1 MILTQA
7 FENFKYVAQ
16 FDPIVKLLSDW
27 TGHNFNTLTWWA
39 VLIRMFC
46 AFILGTIIG
55 AERATKSHAAGL
67 RTYILV
73 CMGSCV
79 AMLVN
84 EFLQGNA
91 DESRI
96 GAGVLTGI
104 GFIGAG
110 TIIITTRN
118 QVRGLTTAAALW
130 TCACTGLAFG
140 SGFYTLGLIS
150 SAFIVVIVMFMP
162 KIEENI
168 QKNAHMFDMHVEL
181 LSRPDLKLLLIELRQ
196 HNLQIKSITYD
207 PAYANTGLSVYTLA
221 IYSQQDE
228 KGHYMHKDEV
238 LNLIKK
244 LEYVNYVENVE
255 Q

>member
-1 MILTQA
+1 MFQTLVYDV
-7 FENFKYVAQ
+7 FFHVAQ
-16 FDPIVKLLSDW
+16 KDPLVELLSNW
-27 TGHNFNTLTWWA
+27 TGHAFDSLTWYA
-39 VLIRMFC
+39 VLIRMVC
-46 AFILGTIIG
+46 AFILGAIIG

-84 EFLQGNA
+84 EFLEGNA
-91 DESRI
+91 DQSRI
-96 GAGVLTGI
+96 GAGVITGI

-150 SAFIVVIVMFMP
+150 SFFIVIIVMFMP
-162 KIEENI
+162 KVEEHL
-168 QKNAHMFDMHVEL
+168 QRNAHMFDMHVEL
-181 LSRPDLKLLLIELRQ
+181 VSRPSLKLLLVELRK

-221 IYSQQDE
+221 IYSNEDE
-228 KGHYMHKDEV
+228 NRNYLHKEEV
-238 LNLIKK
+238 LNLIKS
-244 LEYVNYVENVE
+244 LEYVNFVENVE